1 VQVPQPRGD
10 LEALMRLGID
20 QFCSALGVP
29 SSLLFEG
36 RFSNNSSATLQLLN
50 STIAQLA
57 KAVSQVL
64 TKTYNQL
71 YADDD
76 ATDEEPAQLKL
87 ITAPLSVAEEIEK
100 LYTAQLIDYETAL
113 PAALHS
119 LGATPEEIEAAMK
132 RAKEKDD
139 KKCQCEDEDREAQK
153 SQLTL
158 ETREREQSMQTNG
171 DKAKIEV
178 EQARA
183 NVEQTK
189 KQTAEIGKAKPASSG
204 SSGGGGSGA
213 SGSSSR

>member
-1 VQVPQPRGD
+1 
-10 LEALMRLGID
+10 MRLGID

-29 SSLLFEG
+29 ASLLFEG

-50 STIAQLA
+50 STISQLA

-64 TKTYNQL
+64 TKTYNML

-76 ATDEEPAQLKL
+76 ETDEEPAQLKL

-119 LGATPEEIEAAMK
+119 LGATTEEIEAAMK

-139 KKCQCEDEDREAQK
+139 KKCQCEDEDRALNKQDA
-153 SQLTL
+153 
-158 ETREREQSMQTNG
+158 EQSLSDRQQQTQING
-171 DKAKIEV
+171 DKAKLDIE
-178 EQARA
+178 QQKAQIA
-183 NVEQTK
+183 QTK
-189 KQTAEIGKAKPASSG
+189 KQTDEIGKPKPAASG
-204 SSGGGGSGA
+204 SGGGG
-213 SGSSSR
+213 GSSSSS